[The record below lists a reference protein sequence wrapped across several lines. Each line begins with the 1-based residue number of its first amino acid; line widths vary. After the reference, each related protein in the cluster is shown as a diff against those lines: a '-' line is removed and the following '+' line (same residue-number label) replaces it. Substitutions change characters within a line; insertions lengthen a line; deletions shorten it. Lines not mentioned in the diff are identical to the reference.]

1 MNISLQLACQ
11 IGLNESIVL
20 SVLHQVLQDEETK
33 WVMLTY
39 DQWQQLMPFWSP
51 STVRRIIRRLERLG
65 YIEAANRNRNKIDQ
79 TKSYRI
85 CYEELQKQNIVLNN
99 QHKKL
104 ESRKQPKEPLALL
117 AVQNGK
123 QSERDEQPTIDDGQ
137 TVADHTFGYIDQTAV
152 HRSEAMSHN
161 GQGSS
166 MLGDDARKTGQSL
179 GSQHHLPT
187 QMVGT
192 NTSLAHSLDQIE
204 QTMLLKNNVLNKQS
218 EIYHLPIQDNNDK
231 QEEKKKIWAFYQ
243 QYHFYPNND
252 YIQTRINDWMEKT
265 NAPLVL
271 EALKT
276 ALEYGSTSW
285 KYAESVLYDWQAK
298 RYETVEDV
306 EKAKRRKRRRFVP
319 QKRTPIRRELLPDWF
334 EDYKKQWEAPATPEP
349 PIDKEALR
357 ERLQKYR

>member
-20 SVLHQVLQDEETK
+20 SVLHQVLQDEETE

-39 DQWQQLMPFWSP
+39 DQWQQLMPFWSL
-51 STVRRIIRRLERLG
+51 STVRRIIRRLEQLG

-99 QHKKL
+99 QYEKL
-104 ESRKQPKEPLALL
+104 ELRKQPKEPLAFL

-123 QSERDEQPTIDDGQ
+123 QSERDEQRTTDDGQ
-137 TVADHTFGYIDQTAV
+137 TVAGHTFGYIDQPAV
-152 HRSEAMSHN
+152 HHREAMSHN

-166 MLGDDARKTGQSL
+166 MLGDHVQKAAQPLVVQRN
-179 GSQHHLPT
+179 LPT
-187 QMVGT
+187 QAVVT

-218 EIYHLPIQDNNDK
+218 EIYHLSLQDNYEK
-231 QEEKKKIWAFYQ
+231 QEEKKKIWSFYQ
-243 QYHFYPNND
+243 QYHFYPNNH
-252 YIQTRINDWMEKT
+252 YVQKRIVDWIEKT

-298 RYETVEDV
+298 QYETVEDV
-306 EKAKRRKRRRFVP
+306 EKAKRRKRRRSVP
-319 QKRTPIRRELLPDWF
+319 QKRPPIRRELLPDWF
-334 EDYKKQWEAPATPEP
+334 EDYKKQWETPTTPEP

>member
-1 MNISLQLACQ
+1 M
-11 IGLNESIVL
+11 L
-20 SVLHQVLQDEETK
+20 SVLHQVLQDEEAE

-51 STVRRIIRRLERLG
+51 STVRRIIRRLEQLG

-85 CYEELQKQNIVLNN
+85 CYEQLQKQNIVLNN
-99 QHKKL
+99 QYEK
-104 ESRKQPKEPLALL
+104 RKPLKHQKEQPALPT
-117 AVQNGK
+117 VQHGK
-123 QSERDEQPTIDDGQ
+123 QSERDEQPTTDDGQ
-137 TVADHTFGYIDQTAV
+137 AVAGHTFGYIDQPAV
-152 HRSEAMSHN
+152 HHREAVGHN

-166 MLGDDARKTGQSL
+166 TFGDHVQKAAQPLVVQRN
-179 GSQHHLPT
+179 LPT
-187 QMVGT
+187 QAVVT

-218 EIYHLPIQDNNDK
+218 EIYHLSLQDNHEK
-231 QEEKKKIWAFYQ
+231 QEEKKKIWSFYQ
-243 QYHFYPNND
+243 QYHFYPNNH
-252 YIQTRINDWMEKT
+252 YVQKRIVDWIEKT

-319 QKRTPIRRELLPDWF
+319 QKRPPIRRELLPDWF
-334 EDYKKQWEAPATPEP
+334 EDYKKQWETPTTPEP

>member
-1 MNISLQLACQ
+1 MNVSLQLACQ

-20 SVLHQVLQDEETK
+20 SVLHQVLQDEETE

-39 DQWQQLMPFWSP
+39 DQWQQLMPFWSL
-51 STVRRIIRRLERLG
+51 STVRRLIRRLEQLG

-99 QHKKL
+99 QCEKH
-104 ESRKQPKEPLALL
+104 QPLKHQKEQLALPT
-117 AVQNGK
+117 VQDGK
-123 QSERDEQPTIDDGQ
+123 QSERDEQRTTDDGQ
-137 TVADHTFGYIDQTAV
+137 TAAGHTVGYIDQTAAH
-152 HRSEAMSHN
+152 HREAMSHN

-166 MLGDDARKTGQSL
+166 MFGDHVQKAAQPLVVQR
-179 GSQHHLPT
+179 HLPT
-187 QMVGT
+187 QMVST
-192 NTSLAHSLDQIE
+192 NTSLAHSFDQME

-218 EIYHLPIQDNNDK
+218 KIYHLSIQNNNDK
-231 QEEKKKIWAFYQ
+231 QEEKKKIWSFYQ

-252 YIQTRINDWMEKT
+252 YIQTRINDWIEKT

-271 EALKT
+271 AALKT

-319 QKRTPIRRELLPDWF
+319 QKRPPIRRELLPDWF
-334 EDYKKQWEAPATPEP
+334 EDYKKQWETPTTPEP